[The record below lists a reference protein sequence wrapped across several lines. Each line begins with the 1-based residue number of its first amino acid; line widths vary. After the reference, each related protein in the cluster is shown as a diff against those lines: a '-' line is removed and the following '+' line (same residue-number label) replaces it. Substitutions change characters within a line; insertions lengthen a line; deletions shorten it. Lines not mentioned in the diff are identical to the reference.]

1 MAQTVKIL
9 PANAGE
15 RGSIPVLGR
24 SPGEEK
30 WQPTPVFL
38 PGESRGQ
45 RSLAGYS
52 PWGRKELN
60 TTERLNTYTQGQL
73 GCYPLVFRRE
83 LGLAPALWILTA
95 CCKPEGRHRGSHS
108 KDRTVHILEG
118 GCPEPG
124 WNTLGGPGR
133 LPCLSPALLSQRARA
148 GQAPEQLRGPR
159 RPPSLPAPA
168 LLSHF
173 TSTWLR
179 RQMLGPIPSL
189 MNL

>member
-60 TTERLNTYTQGQL
+60 TTERLNTYTQSQL
-73 GCYPLVFRRE
+73 GRYQFVFCRE
-83 LGLAPALWILTA
+83 LGLAPALWILTT
-95 CCKPEGRHRGSHS
+95 CCKPEGRHRGFHS
-108 KDRTVHILEG
+108 KDRSVHMLEG

-124 WNTLGGPGR
+124 
-133 LPCLSPALLSQRARA
+133 
-148 GQAPEQLRGPR
+148 
-159 RPPSLPAPA
+159 
-168 LLSHF
+168 
-173 TSTWLR
+173 
-179 RQMLGPIPSL
+179 
-189 MNL
+189 